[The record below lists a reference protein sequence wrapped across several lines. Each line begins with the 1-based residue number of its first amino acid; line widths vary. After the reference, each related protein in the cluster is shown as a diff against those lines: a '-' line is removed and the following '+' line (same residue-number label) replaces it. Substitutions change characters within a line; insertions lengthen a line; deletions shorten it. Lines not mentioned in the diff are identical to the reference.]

1 MPSDIVDSYL
11 SKYALM
17 EVQRR
22 ASLIIDR
29 RTDPKGR
36 KVSRLS
42 AKVHLAG
49 SENTCTLPMLLLAL
63 LKTCQ
68 LFKSLSLYSCS
79 AHVQCR
85 LLFLTERSS
94 LLFFVFIWSFSCI
107 MFSHVVS
114 CFCFSKRVQQVKLRA
129 RLRAACTASFAVSLY
144 GWLHRRKQT
153 PCNVT
158 INHALNHVRIQDIE
172 FHSDLDSCPVWRL
185 WGSFKLD
192 LTCVVQCVC
201 GQRHC
206 SLYNMQSAQ
215 RSWEVVEK
223 LQCSCAL
230 LAWLLGIDTAGSPR
244 LRWNTSFLG
253 ADLAI
258 YCAAFFYQ
266 CL

>member
-1 MPSDIVDSYL
+1 M
-11 SKYALM
+11 
-17 EVQRR
+17 
-22 ASLIIDR
+22 
-29 RTDPKGR
+29 
-36 KVSRLS
+36 
-42 AKVHLAG
+42 
-49 SENTCTLPMLLLAL
+49 CTLCAA
-63 LKTCQ
+63 C
-68 LFKSLSLYSCS
+68 
-79 AHVQCR
+79 
-85 LLFLTERSS
+85 FLQKCFSFS
-94 LLFFVFIWSFSCI
+94 FLLFFTIIFTSIFSVCVWSQTCWDK
-107 MFSHVVS
+107 
-114 CFCFSKRVQQVKLRA
+114 CA

-144 GWLHRRKQT
+144 GWLHRRQQT
-153 PCNVT
+153 PHNVT

-185 WGSFKLD
+185 WVSFKLD

-258 YCAAFFYQ
+258 IAPHFSTNV
-266 CL
+266 